1 MFVHVSRCL
10 IYKVHSAFFAVAH
23 SLASLFIVSQSF
35 ELVKN
40 FFRSFLNHSI
50 SLRHTLRRKLT
61 DYITLICVCQELFS
75 NSFELFKSIFKTRR
89 SLERRCYYTSFS
101 TKVNIK
107 FAVFFHK
114 DHGVPFV
121 RFCHPSTSCVYKKE
135 DALTGVLSDFVSIL
149 TLRLQSSRSRR
160 LFSCRPLRTHR
171 RCLRRGRQ
179 RTYAPAGSSAG
190 WLLLL
195 SSASC

>member
-10 IYKVHSAFFAVAH
+10 IYKVHSAIFAVAH
-23 SLASLFIVSQSF
+23 SLASLFIISQNF

-40 FFRSFLNHSI
+40 FFRSFLNRSI
-50 SLRHTLRRKLT
+50 SLWHALRRKLT

-89 SLERRCYYTSFS
+89 SLECRCYYTSFS

-121 RFCHPSTSCVYKKE
+121 RFCHPSTSCVYNHNHRPCRWF
-135 DALTGVLSDFVSIL
+135 ALAPLGHDPGWAYRLVEKSANRAVLPG
-149 TLRLQSSRSRR
+149 
-160 LFSCRPLRTHR
+160 CP
-171 RCLRRGRQ
+171 
-179 RTYAPAGSSAG
+179 
-190 WLLLL
+190 
-195 SSASC
+195 